1 MARTDYKLTLVKID
15 FSMNAYKNIQKK
27 TLNDWVQQQKNFFH
41 FIESF
46 GERQNPNGKVLIWML
61 EDPKNWNF
69 LLVKHFS
76 YSFLKTYL
84 NHAKTIRYK
93 ITGNFQKK

>member
-15 FSMNAYKNIQKK
+15 FSINAYKNIQKK
-27 TLNDWVQQQKNFFH
+27 TLNDWVQQPKIFFH

-46 GERQNPNGKVLIWML
+46 GELENPNGKVSIWML

-69 LLVKHFS
+69 
-76 YSFLKTYL
+76 YSW
-84 NHAKTIRYK
+84 TISIILFWKRIWTK
-93 ITGNFQKK
+93 QKQ

>member
-27 TLNDWVQQQKNFFH
+27 TLNDWVQQPKNFFH

-46 GERQNPNGKVLIWML
+46 GELQNPNGKVSIWML

-69 LLVKHFS
+69 LLVDHFN

-84 NHAKTIRYK
+84 NQAKTIRYK
-93 ITGNFQKK
+93 ITGNCQKK